1 MEKCRNQK
9 TAEGFVKTIE
19 NNIYYLRETM
29 EQFQEMCRMVT
40 LQRNNPWHFA
50 KDVRKTYKEIQE
62 RLTETKAIQ
71 QFLLG
76 KYRQYYRGATQRD
89 KEITEFGFIAKTC
102 YFKFEGV
109 LMQLEAK
116 KRIEK
121 KETVTHNTPLA
132 GPPPQTIV

>member
-9 TAEGFVKTIE
+9 TAESFAKTVE
-19 NNIYYLRETM
+19 NNIYYLKETT
-29 EQFQEMCRMVT
+29 EQFQVMCQMVT
-40 LQRNNPWHFA
+40 LQRNNPWQFV
-50 KDVRKTYKEIQE
+50 KDVHKIYKEIQD
-62 RLTETKAIQ
+62 RITETKAIQ
-71 QFLLG
+71 QLLLG
-76 KYRQYYRGATQRD
+76 KYRQYYRGATQRE

-121 KETVTHNTPLA
+121 KDTVPHNTPLS
-132 GPPPQTIV
+132 GPLPRQ

>member
-1 MEKCRNQK
+1 MFEESSVSFIFFFVDFRITHLCSMEGNAQ
-9 TAEGFVKTIE
+9 T
-19 NNIYYLRETM
+19 L
-29 EQFQEMCRMVT
+29 VT
-40 LQRNNPWHFA
+40 LQRNNPWQFA

-132 GPPPQTIV
+132 GPPPRQ